1 MIMRARVTKVDT
13 TPKSYQAQLKS
24 KAKVGYVNK
33 LIGDVL
39 SLWLVLTINYQ
50 SAKAKRNRRQAE
62 GHDEAKGN
70 AKKQSVQKKSY
81 RCKNGSNCTAKVP
94 VEVRKDK
101 ARRDRRD
108 EGMIKRQ
115 RQNKKP
121 PLSKLL
127 SRIGCKMTKC
137 IKPMLPRDFSR
148 TRIKNM
154 FEKYF
159 PTLKLPHINNT
170 KV

>member
-1 MIMRARVTKVDT
+1 MIMRARVTKADT

-70 AKKQSVQKKSY
+70 VKKQSVQKKSY
-81 RCKNGSNCTAKVP
+81 RSKNGPNCTAKVP
-94 VEVRKDK
+94 VEARKNKRTPHYQSRQWGDVCICQK
-101 ARRDRRD
+101 VEEQKHCHWQHLQLIRVQYISESRRSEIRK
-108 EGMIKRQ
+108 ESG
-115 RQNKKP
+115 
-121 PLSKLL
+121 
-127 SRIGCKMTKC
+127 G
-137 IKPMLPRDFSR
+137 
-148 TRIKNM
+148 
-154 FEKYF
+154 
-159 PTLKLPHINNT
+159 
-170 KV
+170 